1 MKQYIKHIILE
12 LILPFISTLPS
23 YKIRHSFLK
32 LLKVKIGKETNIL
45 KNVKLNTPSNIE
57 IGNNCVINSHVL
69 LDGRGGKIIIGNN
82 VDIARE
88 TNIWTLEHNPHDD
101 FHKTKGGNVVIE
113 DYVWIASRVTILPN
127 VTIGKGAV
135 IASGAIVTKDVPPMA
150 IVGGIPAKIISTRK
164 SKLKYKLY
172 YRPPFQ

>member
-1 MKQYIKHIILE
+1 MKQYIKHFILE

-23 YKIRHSFLK
+23 YNIRHSFLK

-69 LDGRGGKIIIGNN
+69 LDGRGCKIIIGNN

-135 IASGAIVTKDVPPMA
+135 IASGAIV
-150 IVGGIPAKIISTRK
+150 GGIPAKIISTRK